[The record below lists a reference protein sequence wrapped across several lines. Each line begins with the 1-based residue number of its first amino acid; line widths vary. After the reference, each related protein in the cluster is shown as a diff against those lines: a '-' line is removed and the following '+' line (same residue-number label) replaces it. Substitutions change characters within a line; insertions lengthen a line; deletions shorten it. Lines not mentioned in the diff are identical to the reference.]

1 MESKNLKK
9 GLFGFQQAS
18 VFQYISDIEETFSA
32 KLMEKDAQAQKNE
45 EQYLLKIRRLEEE
58 LSDVR
63 EQFEKQKNQQ
73 VMIANTLLDAQ
84 RYAETLKKETEEKE
98 QEARRKLTEQIERKQ
113 QEINAY
119 QMQIQQIREMFHALL
134 SKMDGETQELEQD
147 AQTVKDNCP
156 GQNMSLFLRRNES
169 AE

>member
-84 RYAETLKKETEEKE
+84 RYA
-98 QEARRKLTEQIERKQ
+98 AFFSRYVI
-113 QEINAY
+113 
-119 QMQIQQIREMFHALL
+119 
-134 SKMDGETQELEQD
+134 
-147 AQTVKDNCP
+147 
-156 GQNMSLFLRRNES
+156 
-169 AE
+169 